1 MSLRYSPNNT
11 KNISDK
17 DVRLD
22 FDNIFS
28 LNRIGTNEIVE
39 GGKSISL
46 GLEYEKRNLED
57 KQIIGF
63 NIANSIRD
71 KKNDNLPTKSKL
83 NNTRSDF
90 VGNISYSPNN
100 YLDLDYNF
108 SYDKNLDGSNYD
120 SVAATFEVNN
130 FITSFNFLSED
141 FKSVGNEN
149 KEVFSNTTK
158 YKINSENSLGFT
170 TSKDLKKDFTEY
182 YNLIYSYETDCL
194 IASAE
199 YKKKFYRDGSLVPD
213 KSLLFTIKF
222 IPFAE
227 LKPTATSLN

>member
-1 MSLRYSPNNT
+1 M
-11 KNISDK
+11 
-17 DVRLD
+17 
-22 FDNIFS
+22 
-28 LNRIGTNEIVE
+28 
-39 GGKSISL
+39 
-46 GLEYEKRNLED
+46 
-57 KQIIGF
+57 
-63 NIANSIRD
+63 
-71 KKNDNLPTKSKL
+71 PTKSKL
-83 NNTRSDF
+83 NNIRSDF

-108 SYDKNLDGSNYD
+108 SYDKNLDGANYD

-141 FKSVGNEN
+141 FKIVGNEN
-149 KEVFSNTTK
+149 KEVLSNTTK
-158 YKINSENSLGFT
+158 YKINSENSLGFA

>member
-1 MSLRYSPNNT
+1 M
-11 KNISDK
+11 K
-17 DVRLD
+17 
-22 FDNIFS
+22 
-28 LNRIGTNEIVE
+28 
-39 GGKSISL
+39 
-46 GLEYEKRNLED
+46 KRSLED
-57 KQIIGF
+57 EQFLAF
-63 NIANSIRD
+63 NIANSVRD

-90 VGNISYSPNN
+90 VGNFSYSPNN
-100 YLDLDYNF
+100 FLDLNYNF

-120 SVAATFEVNN
+120 SVTANLSVNN

-141 FKSVGNEN
+141 FKITGNEN

-158 YKINSENSLGFT
+158 YKFNSENSLRFT